1 MHAPLCFHIYLNRG
15 LVHSALIAHHWRLYM
30 LMGTLM
36 PMPLMAHPP
45 GSPWQLWPRLLS
57 RTQPAIAAAASPVG
71 LCPACAP
78 VGGPDQTWAAGMEY
92 KYEMTRCCHWGTG
105 NWLGAVEVSKR
116 PATNNMQIRRVME
129 PIGTMHIFIP
139 NECQVTGRTAR
150 RSHSRPPR
158 TCHPSHRPFRRV
170 GWGWPS
176 LPCRCASCP
185 DTPSTA
191 LGQLS
196 RRLCRCWSLNWNE
209 QIDNNPK

>member
-1 MHAPLCFHIYLNRG
+1 
-15 LVHSALIAHHWRLYM
+15 
-30 LMGTLM
+30 
-36 PMPLMAHPP
+36 MPLMAHPP

-158 TCHPSHRPFRRV
+158 TCHPSHRPFRRGGWV
-170 GWGWPS
+170 GHLCLVAALLAPVRPVRLWGS
-176 LPCRCASCP
+176 SRGASAGAGASIGMNNSTT
-185 DTPSTA
+185 TP
-191 LGQLS
+191 
-196 RRLCRCWSLNWNE
+196 
-209 QIDNNPK
+209 NNLKRMHVDGRGS